1 MKKYDVIVFDMDGTL
16 MDSAQSIIHAM
27 DYAEAKM
34 GLPTMAVAEKKKCIG
49 PPILESYMGKYHL
62 DEVEAEK
69 AATHFRQY
77 QNGPGIA
84 EVQPY
89 PGIEALLSML
99 KETGHKIALATLKRQ
114 DIAKTILENTGLSHY
129 FDIIGGAAMDEH
141 STKASVLKTTL
152 ADMGIAP
159 ADALLIGDT
168 DFDAEGA
175 WIVGVTF
182 IAVTYGYGYQR
193 EEDVSPY
200 SPLYIAH
207 FVDDL
212 IQFMDTAN

>member
-49 PPILESYMGKYHL
+49 PPILESY
-62 DEVEAEK
+62 
-69 AATHFRQY
+69 
-77 QNGPGIA
+77 
-84 EVQPY
+84 
-89 PGIEALLSML
+89 
-99 KETGHKIALATLKRQ
+99 KRQ